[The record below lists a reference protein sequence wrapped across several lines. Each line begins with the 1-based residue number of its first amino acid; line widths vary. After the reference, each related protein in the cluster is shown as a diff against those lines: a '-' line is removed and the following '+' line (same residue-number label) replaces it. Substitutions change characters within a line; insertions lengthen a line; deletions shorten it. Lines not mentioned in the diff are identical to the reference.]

1 MWEKIKGMRK
11 MEERYLFLEGDKGL
25 PLDRKE
31 TDVARQKI
39 AAVYKGKKTNPVL
52 E

>member
-1 MWEKIKGMRK
+1 MRK
-11 MEERYLFLEGDKGL
+11 EQRERGEIFIPEQNKGL